1 MYWVIS
7 LPGSRESLLVRTPRL
22 VIERLRVQIPARAA
36 GEFLFFRVN
45 FVCRLLFGV
54 RSTPVLLQWHV
65 KDPGHCAKSADD
77 RLHLNTYIPWT
88 QRSRSGLTMPLCRHS
103 VGIYPEK
110 NSQPQ
115 SFQLAEPLWTD
126 LGLKSGIFVREL
138 ICTSKKKKRR
148 KKKDAGGE

>member
-1 MYWVIS
+1 
-7 LPGSRESLLVRTPRL
+7 
-22 VIERLRVQIPARAA
+22 
-36 GEFLFFRVN
+36 
-45 FVCRLLFGV
+45 
-54 RSTPVLLQWHV
+54 
-65 KDPGHCAKSADD
+65 
-77 RLHLNTYIPWT
+77 
-88 QRSRSGLTMPLCRHS
+88 MPLSGHS

-138 ICTSKKKKRR
+138 ICTSKKKKKEE